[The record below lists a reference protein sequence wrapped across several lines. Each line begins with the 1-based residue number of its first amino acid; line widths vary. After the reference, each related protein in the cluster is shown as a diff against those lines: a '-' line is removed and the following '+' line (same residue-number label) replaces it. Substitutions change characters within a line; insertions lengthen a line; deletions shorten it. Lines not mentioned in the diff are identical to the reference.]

1 MALAIT
7 VNQVG
12 TQNSVNLQLDLGDAA
27 GKVSTENHV
36 ETTAA
41 LLGFMDESART
52 DEDLPEDQA
61 QLIRLKG
68 NGGNQHKKAEM
79 VGRRI
84 QCIADEFIV
93 QFRRDP
99 QMNAIVDEC
108 TVDVDGNPSPQSASQ
123 HFFEVVKRVFECD
136 ENGVGESNLTTV
148 TAVSHLN
155 PVYCTMEGGG
165 VAMYNLRHHVH
176 RCIP

>member
-7 VNQVG
+7 VNQVC
-12 TQNSVNLQLDLGDAA
+12 TQNRVDLKLDLGDSA
-27 GKVSTENHV
+27 GQVNAENHV

-68 NGGNQHKKAEM
+68 NGGNRHKKAEL
-79 VGRRI
+79 VGKRI

-93 QFRRDP
+93 QFRKDP

-108 TVDVDGNPSPQSASQ
+108 TVDTHGNPSPQSASQ
-123 HFFEVVKRVFECD
+123 HFFEVVKSVFECD
-136 ENGVGESNLTTV
+136 ENGVGELISNLIV
-148 TAVSHLN
+148 GEYLHAVEVVI
-155 PVYCTMEGGG
+155 P
-165 VAMYNLRHHVH
+165 LRPYLDL
-176 RCIP
+176 RPGPQPMAT

>member
-1 MALAIT
+1 MAVAIT

-123 HFFEVVKRVFECD
+123 HFFEVVKSVFECD

-148 TAVSHLN
+148 TAVLHLN
-155 PVYCTMEGGG
+155 PVYCTMEG
-165 VAMYNLRHHVH
+165 VE
-176 RCIP
+176 